1 MTTSTVNEC
10 QSSTLLTA
18 ENYKF
23 SLMDLACNYVAS
35 IHGAAVLVIQ
45 DLKEKGLES
54 KDFNTR
60 IVSLP
65 RFEYKKS
72 VFLIDSHWL
81 VQDRICHKQTIL
93 YKSSMNL
100 EVFVINNR
108 YFVTCHC

>member
-1 MTTSTVNEC
+1 MS

-35 IHGAAVLVIQ
+35 IHGAAALVIQ

-65 RFEYKKS
+65 RFKYKKS
-72 VFLIDSHWL
+72 VFLTDS
-81 VQDRICHKQTIL
+81 QDRICHKQTIL

>member
-1 MTTSTVNEC
+1 MKLARHSETSPLYLFSTAIEQFPSSLSKMTTSTVNEC

-72 VFLIDSHWL
+72 VFLIDSH
-81 VQDRICHKQTIL
+81 
-93 YKSSMNL
+93 
-100 EVFVINNR
+100 
-108 YFVTCHC
+108 